1 MISRG
6 RKVGTSMA
14 LSRWMTSITRMK
26 AALSGELKA
35 QMQPLRS
42 RLLQDPYYR
51 LQSYEEVKL
60 AAALGIYIDAN
71 LAGVDDWLRLPGISI
86 HQARSLTALTQAGVP
101 FHCLEDVAAALGLP
115 VARLRP
121 LESVL
126 RFCYYDADSV
136 CTIQLTLVNTASVEQ
151 LARVPGIDL
160 FLARAIVSERR
171 SGPFRHLADLQQRL
185 SIAPALTAELLHYLR
200 F

>member
-1 MISRG
+1 
-6 RKVGTSMA
+6 MA

-26 AALSGELKA
+26 AVLGSELKA

-86 HQARSLTALTQAGVP
+86 HQARSLTALTQTGVP

-121 LESVL
+121 LEPVL
-126 RFCYYDADSV
+126 RFFYYDADSV
-136 CTIQLTLVNTASVEQ
+136 CTIQPTLVNTASVEQ
-151 LARVPGIDL
+151 LTRVPGIDL
-160 FLARAIVSERR
+160 FLARAIVAERR